1 MRRAAAVVLIAL
13 ASSGALAFAQAPHH
27 EGPGHTVSIG
37 FGDFFPSHLDVL
49 VGDTVTWR
57 NDSVRQHTVTAN
69 DESWDSGRLGA
80 RAVFR
85 RRFDQ
90 PGQVNYFCRLHVIP
104 ASLDVHNVLLD
115 KSSTPG
121 GPGRPRE
128 LSGRAAAE
136 AGTEVQIEADTGA
149 GFMPIATVTAESGG
163 AFHHEITPRVTTR
176 YRAVLGSDASP
187 PVTILV
193 LDRRVAVSTRPR
205 GRRTLISAR
214 VTPSSP
220 GASAVLQLRLAHRFG
235 WWPVARAHLNRSSR
249 VRFAIPRGRPHRAR
263 VILTLADGA
272 TITATS
278 RTFRVGRR

>member
-1 MRRAAAVVLIAL
+1 MRRAAVVTLIAL
-13 ASSGALAFAQAPHH
+13 VSSGALASAQAPHH
-27 EGPGHTVSIG
+27 EGGGSTVSIG
-37 FGDFFPSHLDVL
+37 FADFFPSHLDVL

-90 PGQVNYFCRLHVIP
+90 AGRVGYFCRLHVIP

-115 KSSTPG
+115 ESPSPG

-128 LSGRAAAE
+128 LSGRAASE
-136 AGTEVQIEADTGA
+136 LGTEVRIEADTGA
-149 GFMPIATVTAESGG
+149 GFVPEATVTAELGG
-163 AFHHEITPRVTTR
+163 RFHLDISPRVTAR
-176 YRAVLGSDASP
+176 YRAVLGSEASP
-187 PVTILV
+187 PITIVV
-193 LDRRVAVSTRPR
+193 LDRRVAVSFRPR
-205 GRRTLISAR
+205 GRRTMVSAR
-214 VTPSSP
+214 VTPASP
-220 GASAVLQLRLAHRFG
+220 GVSAVLQLRLAHRFG
-235 WWPVARAHLNRSSR
+235 WWPVARAHLDRSSR

-272 TITATS
+272 TITAAS

>member
-13 ASSGALAFAQAPHH
+13 ASSGALAAAQAPHH
-27 EGPGHTVSIG
+27 DAGGHTVSIG

-90 PGQVNYFCRLHVIP
+90 PGRVGYFCRLHVIP

-115 KSSTPG
+115 ESLSPG

-136 AGTEVQIEADTGA
+136 PGTEVQIEADTGV
-149 GFMPIATVTAESGG
+149 GFVPVATVAAELGG
-163 AFHHEITPRVTTR
+163 AFHLDIRPRETTR
-176 YRAVLGSDASP
+176 YRAVLGSVASP
-187 PVTILV
+187 PVTIVV
-193 LDRRVAVSTRPR
+193 LDRRVTVSARPR
-205 GRRTLISAR
+205 GRRTVVGAR

-235 WWPVARAHLNRSSR
+235 WWPVARAHLNRNSR

-263 VILTLADGA
+263 VILTLPDGA
-272 TITATS
+272 TITAAS
-278 RTFRVGRR
+278 RTFQVGRR

>member
-1 MRRAAAVVLIAL
+1 MKRAAAGVVLAL
-13 ASSGALAFAQAPHH
+13 ASSGALAVAQTPH
-27 EGPGHTVSIG
+27 PGGGGHAVSIG
-37 FGDFFPSHLDVL
+37 FSDFRPPQLDVL

-69 DESWDSGRLGA
+69 DESWDSGRLGP

-90 PGQVNYFCRLHVIP
+90 PGRVGYFCRLHVLP

-115 KSSTPG
+115 ESPSPG

-149 GFMPIATVTAESGG
+149 AFVPLATVTTESDG
-163 AFHHEITPRVTTR
+163 AFHHEISPRVTTR
-176 YRAVLGSDASP
+176 YRALLGSEASP
-187 PVTILV
+187 PVTIVV
-193 LDRRVAVSTRPR
+193 LDRRVTVSARPQ
-205 GRRTLISAR
+205 GRRTLVSAR

-220 GASAVLQLRLAHRFG
+220 GVSAVLQLRLAHRFG
-235 WWPVARAHLNRSSR
+235 WWPVARANLNRSSR
-249 VRFAIPRGRPHRAR
+249 VRFSIRRGRRHTAR

-272 TITATS
+272 TITAVS
-278 RTFRVGRR
+278 RTFWVGRR

>member
-1 MRRAAAVVLIAL
+1 MRRVAAVVLIAL
-13 ASSGALAFAQAPHH
+13 ASSGAFAVAQAPHH
-27 EGPGHTVSIG
+27 EGGGHTVSIG
-37 FGDFFPSHLDVL
+37 FADFAPSHLDVL
-49 VGDTVTWR
+49 VGETVTWR

-85 RRFDQ
+85 RRFDE
-90 PGQVNYFCRLHVIP
+90 PGKVGYFCRLHVIA
-104 ASLDVHNVLLD
+104 ASLNVHSVLLD
-115 KSSTPG
+115 ESPSPG

-136 AGTEVQIEADTGA
+136 QGTEVQIEADRGA
-149 GFMPIATVTAESGG
+149 GFVPMATVTAESGG
-163 AFHHEITPRVTTR
+163 VFHLDITPRVTTR

-187 PVTILV
+187 PVTIVV
-193 LDRRVAVSTRPR
+193 LDRRVAVSTRPQ

-220 GASAVLQLRLAHRFG
+220 GVSAVLQLRLAHRFG

-249 VRFAIPRGRPHRAR
+249 VRFAISRGRRHRAR

-272 TITATS
+272 TVTAAS

>member
-1 MRRAAAVVLIAL
+1 MRRAAALALIAL
-13 ASSGALAFAQAPHH
+13 ASSGALAMAQAPHH
-27 EGPGHTVSIG
+27 EGGGHEVSIG
-37 FGDFFPSHLDVL
+37 FADFFPSHLDVL

-57 NDSVRQHTVTAN
+57 NDSVRQHTVTAR

-115 KSSTPG
+115 ESPSPG

-136 AGTEVQIEADTGA
+136 AGTELRIEADTGA
-149 GFMPIATVTAESGG
+149 GFMPEATVTAESGG
-163 AFHHEITPRVTTR
+163 GFHLDISPRVTTR
-176 YRAVLGSDASP
+176 YRAVLGAEASP
-187 PVTILV
+187 PVTIVV
-193 LDRRVAVSTRPR
+193 LDRQVSVSTRPR

-214 VTPSSP
+214 VTPASP
-220 GASAVLQLRLAHRFG
+220 GVSAVLQLRLAHRFG
-235 WWPVARAHLNRSSR
+235 WWPVARAHLNRRSR